1 MMLVLLVVAIAVLLV
16 LRVPVAFAF
25 LGPSIVYMWANGNST
40 GNALR
45 EVFNAADSFP
55 LLAVPLF
62 VLLGSLANR
71 AGIADALFRFALAV
85 LARVR
90 GSLGYVSIGTSVG
103 FSWMSGS
110 AVADAAALGKVQIP
124 AMIREGYGRR
134 FATGVSASSSLI
146 APVMPPSIPAV
157 IYSGLAAVSTGA
169 LFAASVVPAIAMAI
183 GLCIVVAVLVSRNPK
198 IQKGEFDRA
207 EVLASVRGVIL
218 PMFTPVIILGGIL
231 GGLFTPTE
239 AAAVAVAYIILV
251 GVVRRS
257 LTWRGFL
264 EALKESAVT
273 TASIMIIVAS
283 ASLLGYILAR
293 ERVPQMM
300 TEAMF
305 AISDSPTVFLILVVL
320 LCLVLGTVID
330 ATAILVLIVPILVP
344 IANTYGVDPITLGV
358 ITIIALMVG
367 LLTPPVGTVLFVTAS
382 VSRSRIGDVFRGT
395 LPFIIPFLVIIALAI
410 AFPEMITW
418 MPEVFGL

>member
-1 MMLVLLVVAIAVLLV
+1 MMLTLLVLAIAVLLV

-25 LGPSIVYMWANGNST
+25 LGPSVVYMWANGNSI

-45 EVFNAADSFP
+45 EVASAADSFP

-71 AGIADALFRFALAV
+71 AGIADSLFRFALAV

-90 GSLGYVSIGTSVG
+90 GNLGYVSIGTSVG

-134 FATGVSASSSLI
+134 FATGVSSASSLI

-169 LFAASVVPAIAMAI
+169 LFAASVIPAIAMAI
-183 GLCIVVAVLVSRNPK
+183 GLCIVVAVLVARNPK
-198 IQKGEFDRA
+198 IQKGDFDMA
-207 EVLASVRGVIL
+207 EVRASSKGVIL
-218 PMFTPVIILGGIL
+218 PMLTPIIILGGIL
-231 GGLFTPTE
+231 GGYFTPTE
-239 AAAVAVAYIILV
+239 AAAVAVAYIILI
-251 GVVRRS
+251 GVLRRS
-257 LTWRGFL
+257 LSWKGFL
-264 EALKESAVT
+264 EALKESALT

-293 ERVPQMM
+293 ERLPQMM

-305 AISDSPTVFLILVVL
+305 AVSDSPTVFLILVVL

-358 ITIIALMVG
+358 ITIIALMIG

-382 VSRSRIGDVFRGT
+382 VSRSRIGDVFLGT
-395 LPFIIPFLVIIALAI
+395 LPFIIPFLIIIALAI
-410 AFPEMITW
+410 AFPGAIMW

>member
-1 MMLVLLVVAIAVLLV
+1 MMLALLVIAIAVLLV
-16 LRVPVAFAF
+16 FRVPVAFAF
-25 LGPSIVYMWANGNST
+25 LGPSVVYMWANGHSM

-45 EVFNAADSFP
+45 EVTSAADSFP

-71 AGIADALFRFALAV
+71 AGIADSLFRFALAV

-134 FATGVSASSSLI
+134 FATGVSSASSLI

-169 LFAASVVPAIAMAI
+169 LFAASVIPAIAMAV
-183 GLCIVVAVLVSRNPK
+183 GLCIVVAVLVARNPK
-198 IQKGEFDRA
+198 IRKGEFDMA
-207 EVLASVRGVIL
+207 EVRASIRGVLL
-218 PMFTPVIILGGIL
+218 PMLTPVIILGGIL
-231 GGLFTPTE
+231 GGYFTPTE
-239 AAAVAVAYIILV
+239 AAAFAVAYIILI
-251 GVVRRS
+251 GVIRRS
-257 LTWRGFL
+257 LTWKGFL
-264 EALKESAVT
+264 EALKESATT
-273 TASIMIIVAS
+273 TAAIMIIVAS

-293 ERVPQMM
+293 ERLPQML

-305 AISDSPTVFLILVVL
+305 AISDSPTVFLILVVV

-344 IANTYGVDPITLGV
+344 IANSYGVDPIALGV
-358 ITIIALMVG
+358 ITIIALMIG

-382 VSRSRIGDVFRGT
+382 VSKSRIGDVFLGT
-395 LPFIIPFLVIIALAI
+395 LPFIIPFLVIIAI
-410 AFPEMITW
+410 AVLFPGLIMW
-418 MPEVFGL
+418 MPEVLGL

>member
-1 MMLVLLVVAIAVLLV
+1 MMLALLGIAIAVLLII
-16 LRVPVAFAF
+16 RVPVAFAF
-25 LGPSIVYMWANGNST
+25 LGPSVLYMWLNGQSV

-71 AGIADALFRFALAV
+71 AGIADRLFRFALAV

-110 AVADAAALGKVQIP
+110 AIADAAALGKVQIP
-124 AMIREGYGRR
+124 QMIREGYGRR

-169 LFAASVVPAIAMAI
+169 LFAASVLPALAMAV
-183 GLCIVVAVLVSRNPK
+183 GLSIVVAVLVARNPK
-198 IQKGEFDRA
+198 VRRGEFDRR
-207 EVLASVRGVIL
+207 EVLASLKGVLL
-218 PMFTPVIILGGIL
+218 PMVTPVIILGGIL
-231 GGLFTPTE
+231 GGFFTPTE
-239 AAAVAVAYIILV
+239 AAAVAVAYILV
-251 GVVRRS
+251 VAVIQRS
-257 LTWRGFL
+257 LTWKEL
-264 EALKESAVT
+264 LAALKESVLT
-273 TASIMIIVAS
+273 TAAIMLIVAS

-293 ERVPQMM
+293 ERLPQLM

-305 AISDSPTVFLILVVL
+305 AISDNATVLLVLTVI

-330 ATAILVLIVPILVP
+330 ATAVLVLIVPILIP
-344 IANTYGVDPITLGV
+344 IANSYGVDPITLGV
-358 ITIIALMVG
+358 IVIISLMIG

-382 VSRSRIGDVFRGT
+382 VSRSRVGEVFRGT
-395 LPFIIPFLVIIALAI
+395 LPFLIPFVVIVAI
-410 AFPEMITW
+410 AVIHPPIITW
-418 MPEVFGL
+418 LPGVLGL

>member
-358 ITIIALMVG
+358 ITIIALMIG

-395 LPFIIPFLVIIALAI
+395 LPFIIPFLVMIALAI
-410 AFPEMITW
+410 AFPQMITW
-418 MPEVFGL
+418 IPEVFGL

>member
-1 MMLVLLVVAIAVLLV
+1 M
-16 LRVPVAFAF
+16 R
-25 LGPSIVYMWANGNST
+25 
-40 GNALR
+40 
-45 EVFNAADSFP
+45 
-55 LLAVPLF
+55 
-62 VLLGSLANR
+62 
-71 AGIADALFRFALAV
+71 GIADALFRFALAV

-239 AAAVAVAYIILV
+239 AAAVAVAYIILI

-344 IANTYGVDPITLGV
+344 IAGTYGVDPITLGV
-358 ITIIALMVG
+358 IMIIALMVG
-367 LLTPPVGTVLFVTAS
+367 LLTPPVGTVLFVIAS

-410 AFPEMITW
+410 AFPQMITW

>member
-1 MMLVLLVVAIAVLLV
+1 MMLTLLVLAIAVLLV

-25 LGPSIVYMWANGNST
+25 LGPSVVYMWANGNSI

-45 EVFNAADSFP
+45 EVASAADSFP

-71 AGIADALFRFALAV
+71 AGIADSLFRFALAV

-90 GSLGYVSIGTSVG
+90 GNLGYVSIGTSVG

-134 FATGVSASSSLI
+134 FATGVSSASSLI

-169 LFAASVVPAIAMAI
+169 LFAASVIPAIAMAI
-183 GLCIVVAVLVSRNPK
+183 GLCIVVAVLVARNPK
-198 IQKGEFDRA
+198 IQKGDFDMA
-207 EVLASVRGVIL
+207 EVRASSKGVIL
-218 PMFTPVIILGGIL
+218 PMLTPIIILGGIL
-231 GGLFTPTE
+231 GGYFTPTE
-239 AAAVAVAYIILV
+239 AAAVAVAYIILI
-251 GVVRRS
+251 GVLRRS
-257 LTWRGFL
+257 LSWKGFL
-264 EALKESAVT
+264 EALKESALT

-293 ERVPQMM
+293 ERLPQMM

-305 AISDSPTVFLILVVL
+305 AVSDSPTVFLILVVL

-358 ITIIALMVG
+358 ITIIALMIG

-382 VSRSRIGDVFRGT
+382 VSRSRIGDVFLGT
-395 LPFIIPFLVIIALAI
+395 LPFIIPFLIIIALAI
-410 AFPEMITW
+410 AFPGMITW